1 MNGEVTM
8 SFELSDFEETSHIIK
23 LNICSPGLNKK
34 PLRTLTIKYTK
45 GKFKEY
51 YCVPPQDKN
60 HSADLELK
68 LVQQ

>member
-8 SFELSDFEETSHIIK
+8 SIELSDFEETGHIIK
-23 LNICSPGLNKK
+23 LNICSPGLNKR

-45 GKFKEY
+45 VKFKEY
-51 YCVPPQDKN
+51 YLSPQDKN